1 MGISPLSASAVVN
14 MAGWEGVV
22 SQARRWAGRSA
33 LGFAVSSVEEG
44 TRKISFRAPCGSFYV
59 TVPENVGSDEWV
71 RAGVIWNFFLSFLY
85 VQENFLCSRA
95 TIYKDVNMKVL
106 AHS

>member
-1 MGISPLSASAVVN
+1 